1 MMVGAF
7 VLVWATA
14 WFAISMRAGRM
25 DVADIAWGPGIAAV
39 ALLTWAISDEP
50 FGTRSLIMTGM
61 VVVWG
66 ARLAWHIGRRNAGK
80 PEDARYRKWR
90 EEWGDR
96 VRVRSFLQVFL
107 LQSVLMAV
115 VALPVWVVNAG
126 EPAELG
132 WVGTAGAMI
141 WLFGFIHEVV
151 ADQQLKRFLSD
162 PENHGKVLDTGL
174 WGRSRHPNYFGE
186 VVLWWGLG
194 IMALPA
200 PWGWMG
206 LVGPAVITYLIL
218 CVSGVP
224 MLERKM
230 ESDPKYAAYLASTP
244 VFWPKIRV

>member
-1 MMVGAF
+1 MIVGAF
-7 VLVWATA
+7 VVIWATV
-14 WFAISMRAGRM
+14 WFVISLRAGRM

-39 ALLTWAISDEP
+39 ALLTWVISDEP
-50 FGTRSLIMTGM
+50 YGTRSLIMTGM

-90 EEWGDR
+90 EEWGDH
-96 VRVRSFLQVFL
+96 VHVRSFLQVFL
-107 LQSVLMAV
+107 LQSVLMAM

-126 EPAELG
+126 EPVELG
-132 WVGTAGAMI
+132 WVGTAGALI
-141 WLFGFIHEVV
+141 WLFGFIYEAV
-151 ADQQLKRFLSD
+151 ADRQLAQFLSD
-162 PENHGKVLDTGL
+162 PGNKGKVLDTGL

-194 IMALPA
+194 FMALA
-200 PWGWMG
+200 TPWGWVG
-206 LVGPAVITYLIL
+206 LAGPAVITFLIL

-230 ESDPKYAAYLASTP
+230 ESDPKYAAYLESTP
-244 VFWPKIRV
+244 VFWPTF